1 MANCSHAAFKKCFW
15 CASLLGMC
23 VLLLA
28 WANASTAANQ
38 TISQTR
44 VLYVELDGGI
54 SPIQADLFDQAI
66 ETARDDNYEL
76 ILVRLDTPGGLV
88 SSTRTMI
95 KSMLGS
101 PVPFLVWVGPAGA
114 HAASAGVFIVAA
126 SDLAGMSPQSTIG
139 AASPVS
145 MSGGDINGTMARKVQ
160 NDILSLLRSL
170 ARRKDRNYEWYAKA
184 VEEADSITATE
195 AVMDHVVEILADS
208 PLDFLQQAGAR
219 GISTNQGDLRFT
231 AESIDLIP
239 YEPGFRYSFLAWL
252 LHPQIAYFLFLGGI
266 AGLFF
271 EVSHPG
277 AVFPG
282 VVGGLFLLLALY
294 ALSILPTNAAG
305 ILLILFSLILLVLE
319 VFITSYGL
327 LSIAA
332 LLSLF
337 IGSTILFKEGTG
349 FVLPLSSILT
359 TVLLLAGF
367 VSVVLY
373 LVGKAQ
379 LRKPRQ
385 GDKVLIGTA
394 ATVRSWNGAQGK
406 VFLRGEIWN
415 AVSKEP
421 IFVSTGDIVQI
432 IRVDGLTL
440 TVEPKP

>member
-1 MANCSHAAFKKCFW
+1 MLLPWAY
-15 CASLLGMC
+15 AS
-23 VLLLA
+23 
-28 WANASTAANQ
+28 SAANQ
-38 TISQTR
+38 SAAQTR

-66 ETARDDNYEL
+66 EAAKDDNCKL

-88 SSTRTMI
+88 SSTRDMI

-101 PVPFLVWVGPAGA
+101 PVPFMVWVGPAGA

-126 SDLAGMSPQSTIG
+126 SDIAGMSPQSTIG

-170 ARRKDRNYEWYAKA
+170 AKRKDRNYEWYAKA

-208 PLDFLQQAGAR
+208 PQDFLSQAGAR
-219 GISTNQGDLRFT
+219 GVTTRHGVLRFT
-231 AESIDLIP
+231 ADSVDLIP
-239 YEPGFRYSFLAWL
+239 YDAGFRYSFLSWL
-252 LHPQIAYFLFLGGI
+252 LHPQIAYFLLLGGI

-277 AVFPG
+277 AVLPG
-282 VVGGLFLLLALY
+282 VVGGLCLLLALY

-305 ILLILFSLILLVLE
+305 ILLILFSLVLLVLE

-349 FVLPLSSILT
+349 FVLPISSILT
-359 TVLLLAGF
+359 TVLLLAAF
-367 VSVVLY
+367 VGVVLY

-385 GDKVLIGTA
+385 GDTVLIGSA
-394 ATVRSWNGAQGK
+394 ATVRTWGGTQGK

-415 AVSKEP
+415 AVTEEP
-421 IFVSTGDIVQI
+421 TSLSLGDVVRIT
-432 IRVDGLTL
+432 RVDGLTL
-440 TVEPKP
+440 TVEPKL

>member
-1 MANCSHAAFKKCFW
+1 
-15 CASLLGMC
+15 MC

-170 ARRKDRNYEWYAKA
+170 ARRKGRNYEWYAKA

>member
-95 KSMLGS
+95 KCMLGS

>member
-95 KSMLGS
+95 KCMLGS

-421 IFVSTGDIVQI
+421 IFISTGDIVQI

>member
-1 MANCSHAAFKKCFW
+1 
-15 CASLLGMC
+15 MC

-95 KSMLGS
+95 KCMLGS

>member
-23 VLLLA
+23 VLLLS

-101 PVPFLVWVGPAGA
+101 PVPFMVWVGPAGA

-282 VVGGLFLLLALY
+282 VAGGLFLLLALY

-421 IFVSTGDIVQI
+421 IFVSSGDIVQI

>member
-170 ARRKDRNYEWYAKA
+170 ARRKGRNYEWYAKA